1 MPGSRSRVS
10 HVGVRRLSIRIGI
23 LIMLGLTAVADAAW
37 AQSTFGTV
45 LGTVADASGGLV
57 QKASVVITNVDENT
71 TRVAETDARGEY
83 QASNLKPGRYRVEVI
98 AQGFEPFTTSEVVL
112 TARQTL
118 RVDAALR
125 VGTVSE
131 TVSVTNA
138 GAIATETQTIASAI
152 GAERILSLPT
162 NSRASGSTSPYILIA
177 TLPGVQGDN
186 NNNFSIQGAL
196 PSQSQYSVDGI
207 SITNVGGNSPLTDA
221 FPSAESLAE
230 IKVQGVG
237 NAAEFGQ
244 VGDVTTISKSGTNNP
259 HGSVF
264 WFHQNEGLDA
274 KAFGALTKPQR
285 TGNDYGVTGGGPLVI
300 PNVYDGHGKTFFFGT
315 FEGFRF
321 PRERTVQ
328 NTVPTQ
334 AMRSG
339 DFSREPVT
347 VKDPLTGQPFAGNR
361 IPADRISPIAKAFLE
376 LYPMPNAGATDVQH
390 SANFVRN
397 AANDLESNQ
406 YDARLDHYLTGKQS
420 LYGRWTS
427 KNISTSDPKNLSFPS
442 SSIDERFRSFVIS
455 HNYAISSRLLNE
467 ARIGLSQRRRTVENE
482 FDGRAFTGALGLIGI
497 GPQFPFNGA
506 PEINFSEDT
515 SAVDLDRADSEELQR
530 TIQIA
535 NNLTWSA
542 GSHTMKFG
550 FDYRKLRAT
559 SPLGFIGAD
568 NYGNFDFTGAFTG
581 SDFADFLLG
590 IPSSTSYAIV
600 SQDNDGSAQHYALFG
615 QDSFHIGR
623 NLTVEYGAR
632 WEYHPAYQDA
642 SGNIGNFDP
651 SVPRSGRVIY
661 PTGKENLLAPGQ
673 LASFNACPAPDANGA
688 PCTPVLSAEE
698 AGLPESLRKVSSR
711 IMPRLGFAYRP
722 FGDDKTVVRGGIGG
736 YNGLI
741 LGNVFYSLTGTLQSD
756 VREFTNLDAQGRSLF
771 QWPRIQTGGSGITT
785 TDFGTAYFGTAND
798 IDWKDPYSVQWN
810 LSVDR
815 YIGANTS
822 VRLSYIGMRT
832 TQLVWAPDYNQMQPS
847 TQFALLRPLS
857 DRPFPNWGIVNTRAI
872 GATSNYNAFQTEV
885 NRRFSRGLAFTTTY
899 TLAKN
904 LADNGGP
911 NSGGFPGENGG
922 GRATDLYNRNAE
934 YGNDYATRRHRSIS
948 TVAFELPFGQG
959 QRFLS
964 SASNAVSNLVGGWQV
979 SAILLMQSGPHL
991 TPFISGI
998 DPSGSGSG
1006 LSRTQHPDR
1015 VGDGSLD
1022 NPTRDKWF
1030 DTSAFVCPG
1039 QQVASPC
1046 RIGVNP
1052 GTDAAPIGRYGNA
1065 GVGIITGPGTF
1076 NLSLGVTK
1084 SVVLPRNVRV
1094 EGGISFTNVLNHLN
1108 LADPNMNVT
1117 SRDFG
1122 RITSARSSELG
1133 GSRTGQ
1139 VSLRVRF

>member
-1 MPGSRSRVS
+1 MPGSART
-10 HVGVRRLSIRIGI
+10 VRRRIGI
-23 LIMLGLTAVADAAW
+23 FIMLCVAAFAGDAR

-57 QKASVVITNVDENT
+57 AKASVVITNVDENT
-71 TRVAETDARGEY
+71 TRVAETDERGEY
-83 QASNLKPGRYRVEVI
+83 QVSNMKPGRYRVEVM
-98 AQGFEPFTTSEVVL
+98 APGFETFTTSDVIL

-131 TVSVTNA
+131 TVSVASA
-138 GAIATETQTIASAI
+138 GAIASETQTIASAI
-152 GAERILSLPT
+152 GSERILNLPA
-162 NSRASGSTSPYILIA
+162 NYRASGSTSPYILISS
-177 TLPGVQGDN
+177 LPGVQGDN
-186 NNNFSIQGAL
+186 DNNFSIQGAL

-244 VGDVTTISKSGTNNP
+244 VGDVTTISKSGTNNL
-259 HGSVF
+259 HGTVF

-274 KAFGALTKPQR
+274 KAFGALTKPKR
-285 TGNDYGVTGGGPLVI
+285 TGNDYGVSGGGPLVI
-300 PNVYDGHGKTFFFGT
+300 PNLYDGHGKTFFFGT

-321 PRERTVQ
+321 PRETTIQ

-334 AMRSG
+334 AMRNG

-347 VKDPLTGQPFAGNR
+347 VKDPQTGLPFAGNR
-361 IPADRISPIAKAFLE
+361 IPTERISPIAKAFLE

-390 SANFVRN
+390 TANFVRN
-397 AANDLESNQ
+397 AANDRESSQ
-406 YDARLDHYLTGKQS
+406 YDARIDHYLTGKQS
-420 LYGRWTS
+420 IYGRWTS
-427 KNISTSDPKNLSFPS
+427 KNVSTSEPKNLSFPS
-442 SSIDERFRSFVIS
+442 SSNDDKHRSFVVS
-455 HNYAISSRLLNE
+455 HNYALSSRLLNE
-467 ARIGLSQRRRTVENE
+467 ARIGLSQHRNAKDNE
-482 FDGRAFTGALGLIGI
+482 FDGRAFTNALGLVGI
-497 GPQFPFNGA
+497 GPTFPFNGVSR
-506 PEINFSEDT
+506 IDFTDDT
-515 SAVDLDRADSEELQR
+515 SAVDIERVDANELQR

-542 GSHTMKFG
+542 GRHTMKFG
-550 FDYRKLRAT
+550 FDYRRLRAT
-559 SPLGFIGAD
+559 SPLGFIGAN
-568 NYGNFDFTGAFTG
+568 NYGNFDFSGAYTGY
-581 SDFADFLLG
+581 DFADFLLG

-600 SQDNDGSAQHYALFG
+600 QQDNDGGATHYALFA

-632 WEYHPAYQDA
+632 WEYHPAYDDA

-651 SVPRSGRVIY
+651 SVARSGRVVY
-661 PTGKENLLAPGQ
+661 PTGKEHLLAPGY

-688 PCTPVLSAEE
+688 PCTPVISAEE

-711 IMPRLGFAYRP
+711 IMPRVGFAYRP

-736 YNGLI
+736 YNGTI
-741 LGNVFYSLTGTLQSD
+741 LGSVYYSLTGTLQSD
-756 VREFTNLDAQGRSLF
+756 VRQFTNLDAQGRPLF
-771 QWPRIQTGGSGITT
+771 QWPRVQTGGSGITT
-785 TDFGTAYFGTAND
+785 SDFGTAYFGTAND
-798 IDWKDPYSVQWN
+798 IDWKDPYAVQWN

-815 YIGANTS
+815 YLGANTS
-822 VRLSYIGMRT
+822 IRLSYIGMRT
-832 TQLVWAPDYNQMQPS
+832 TQLVWAPNLNQATSS
-847 TQFALLRPLS
+847 TQFAVLRPLS
-857 DRPFPNWGIVNTRAI
+857 DQPFPNWGIVNTRSH
-872 GATSNYNAFQTEV
+872 GATANYNAFQTEV

-911 NSGGFPGENGG
+911 TPGGFPGETAG
-922 GRATDLYNRNAE
+922 GRAADLYNRAAE

-948 TVAFELPFGQG
+948 TLAFELPFGQG
-959 QRFLS
+959 QKFLS
-964 SASNAVSNLVGGWQV
+964 SASPAVSGLVGGWQV

-991 TPFISGI
+991 TPSISGI

-1006 LSRTQHPDR
+1006 LSRPQHPDR

-1022 NPTRDKWF
+1022 NPTRDQWF

-1039 QQVASPC
+1039 QQVATPC
-1046 RIGVNP
+1046 RLGVNP
-1052 GTDAAPIGRYGNA
+1052 GTDLAPIGRFGNA

-1084 SVVLPRNVRV
+1084 SMVLPSNVRV
-1094 EGGISFTNVLNHLN
+1094 EAGISFTNVLNHLN
-1108 LADPNMNVT
+1108 LADPNLNVT

-1139 VSLRVRF
+1139 VSLRIRF